1 MNKKTSHTKELKSM
15 KDNDKPV
22 KRKRK
27 KAEDKP
33 HYVNAREF
41 EDALIKYYDDNIIT
55 NYLGDS
61 IQKIAQGLSYAGN
74 FINYCVDEQTEA
86 LTKRGWLNHSEIS
99 TDDQI
104 LSYDVKTKQLVWS
117 KINDIFTGDYDDL
130 MFKLD
135 VKGMDALVTPNHK
148 FVGLE
153 NGIKPID
160 DFRTDEHIVLMGYHV
175 SDEGVEKKHS
185 DDFVKLVGWAV
196 TEGNYLYGKFTNSVQ
211 IFQKEGEK
219 ADKIRNVFSSLNLEY
234 KEYKWTNPEIK
245 CFRFKGDYANKV
257 VDVSRDKVLSM
268 DFILELTQD
277 QRMMLIDTMISGDGY
292 RRPNANKNKTGWSY
306 AQKDKKHVDSFIA
319 LCTLAGLTTSTTLS
333 KKIYGFTKSPYYT
346 INIYQDAKLYCK
358 VENIDMH
365 GGRAK
370 AGGNR
375 LNGNAISNKPTVHYK
390 GNIWCP
396 STEYGTFVCRRGKY
410 VYVTGNSYK
419 EDMVGDAVL
428 KMYQAILH
436 KKFKLN
442 QGFSPFGY
450 FTTIAYHA
458 FICRIKKEKKHHEVV
473 EEYKER
479 NFDIMMNDNEEYGS
493 SKVYTRPASI
503 DKIDN
508 Y

>member
-1 MNKKTSHTKELKSM
+1 M

-41 EDALIKYYDDNIIT
+41 EDALIKYYDDGIIT

-74 FINYCVDEQTEA
+74 FINY
-86 LTKRGWLNHSEIS
+86 
-99 TDDQI
+99 
-104 LSYDVKTKQLVWS
+104 
-117 KINDIFTGDYDDL
+117 
-130 MFKLD
+130 
-135 VKGMDALVTPNHK
+135 
-148 FVGLE
+148 
-153 NGIKPID
+153 
-160 DFRTDEHIVLMGYHV
+160 
-175 SDEGVEKKHS
+175 
-185 DDFVKLVGWAV
+185 
-196 TEGNYLYGKFTNSVQ
+196 
-211 IFQKEGEK
+211 
-219 ADKIRNVFSSLNLEY
+219 
-234 KEYKWTNPEIK
+234 
-245 CFRFKGDYANKV
+245 
-257 VDVSRDKVLSM
+257 
-268 DFILELTQD
+268 
-277 QRMMLIDTMISGDGY
+277 
-292 RRPNANKNKTGWSY
+292 
-306 AQKDKKHVDSFIA
+306 
-319 LCTLAGLTTSTTLS
+319 
-333 KKIYGFTKSPYYT
+333 
-346 INIYQDAKLYCK
+346 
-358 VENIDMH
+358 
-365 GGRAK
+365 
-370 AGGNR
+370 
-375 LNGNAISNKPTVHYK
+375 
-390 GNIWCP
+390 
-396 STEYGTFVCRRGKY
+396 
-410 VYVTGNSYK
+410 SYK

>member
-74 FINYCVDEQTEA
+74 FINY
-86 LTKRGWLNHSEIS
+86 
-99 TDDQI
+99 
-104 LSYDVKTKQLVWS
+104 
-117 KINDIFTGDYDDL
+117 
-130 MFKLD
+130 
-135 VKGMDALVTPNHK
+135 
-148 FVGLE
+148 
-153 NGIKPID
+153 
-160 DFRTDEHIVLMGYHV
+160 
-175 SDEGVEKKHS
+175 
-185 DDFVKLVGWAV
+185 
-196 TEGNYLYGKFTNSVQ
+196 
-211 IFQKEGEK
+211 
-219 ADKIRNVFSSLNLEY
+219 
-234 KEYKWTNPEIK
+234 
-245 CFRFKGDYANKV
+245 
-257 VDVSRDKVLSM
+257 
-268 DFILELTQD
+268 
-277 QRMMLIDTMISGDGY
+277 
-292 RRPNANKNKTGWSY
+292 
-306 AQKDKKHVDSFIA
+306 
-319 LCTLAGLTTSTTLS
+319 
-333 KKIYGFTKSPYYT
+333 
-346 INIYQDAKLYCK
+346 
-358 VENIDMH
+358 
-365 GGRAK
+365 
-370 AGGNR
+370 
-375 LNGNAISNKPTVHYK
+375 
-390 GNIWCP
+390 
-396 STEYGTFVCRRGKY
+396 
-410 VYVTGNSYK
+410 SYK

-458 FICRIKKEKKHHEVV
+458 FICRIKKEKKHHEVI

-479 NFDIMMNDNEEYGS
+479 NFDIMMNDNEEFGS